1 MRPKTFRGGI
11 HPQYGKEMT
20 CHLGIETLPAPEQ
33 VVLPM
38 AQHAGAPAEPLVKAG
53 DTVDLG
59 QKIGEAKGFVSVPVH
74 ASISGKVLS
83 VGPVSL
89 PNGNVSVAVTIENDG
104 EDRVFPELKAPGDYR
119 QLTPER
125 LRELMREAGLAGM
138 GGASFPTHVKYNPPE
153 GKRIDTVVLNGAEC
167 EPFLT
172 CDHSLMVEDAEKVVT
187 GLKALMRAGGA
198 EKGIIAVEVNKA
210 DAIKA
215 LEKAIA
221 GDPQLSVAPLAT
233 KYPQGEEKMIIRAAL
248 GRIVPSGGLPIDVG
262 VVVNNV
268 ATAAAFADY
277 LATGMPLI
285 SRVVTVTGRG
295 VKQPKN
301 LLVRLGTPIQKLLE
315 ACGGFAEEPG
325 KVIVGGPMTGPAVY
339 HLDFPVVKGTSGI
352 LVQSRAEVA
361 GGESMAC
368 IRCGRCVKVCPYSL
382 LPNFL
387 AEFAEQGN
395 LDQAEAYGIMDCRE
409 CGCCTFVCPSRRPL
423 MQLIRNAKGKI
434 LARRRKSG

>member
-1 MRPKTFRGGI
+1 
-11 HPQYGKEMT
+11 
-20 CHLGIETLPAPEQ
+20 
-33 VVLPM
+33 
-38 AQHAGAPAEPLVKAG
+38 
-53 DTVDLG
+53 
-59 QKIGEAKGFVSVPVH
+59 
-74 ASISGKVLS
+74 
-83 VGPVSL
+83 
-89 PNGNVSVAVTIENDG
+89 
-104 EDRVFPELKAPGDYR
+104 
-119 QLTPER
+119 
-125 LRELMREAGLAGM
+125 
-138 GGASFPTHVKYNPPE
+138 
-153 GKRIDTVVLNGAEC
+153 
-167 EPFLT
+167 
-172 CDHSLMVEDAEKVVT
+172 
-187 GLKALMRAGGA
+187 
-198 EKGIIAVEVNKA
+198 
-210 DAIKA
+210 
-215 LEKAIA
+215 
-221 GDPQLSVAPLAT
+221 
-233 KYPQGEEKMIIRAAL
+233 
-248 GRIVPSGGLPIDVG
+248 
-262 VVVNNV
+262 
-268 ATAAAFADY
+268 

>member
-1 MRPKTFRGGI
+1 MR
-11 HPQYGKEMT
+11 Q
-20 CHLGIETLPAPEQ
+20 A
-33 VVLPM
+33 
-38 AQHAGAPAEPLVKAG
+38 
-53 DTVDLG
+53 
-59 QKIGEAKGFVSVPVH
+59 
-74 ASISGKVLS
+74 
-83 VGPVSL
+83 
-89 PNGNVSVAVTIENDG
+89 
-104 EDRVFPELKAPGDYR
+104 
-119 QLTPER
+119 
-125 LRELMREAGLAGM
+125 
-138 GGASFPTHVKYNPPE
+138 
-153 GKRIDTVVLNGAEC
+153 
-167 EPFLT
+167 
-172 CDHSLMVEDAEKVVT
+172 
-187 GLKALMRAGGA
+187 A

-233 KYPQGEEKMIIRAAL
+233 KHPQGEEKMIIRPPWDAL
-248 GRIVPSGGLPIDVG
+248 CLRAVCRLMWVWLTMGHCR
-262 VVVNNV
+262 
-268 ATAAAFADY
+268 AFADY

-368 IRCGRCVKVCPYSL
+368 IRCGRCVKVCPYSYCL
-382 LPNFL
+382 
-387 AEFAEQGN
+387 
-395 LDQAEAYGIMDCRE
+395 
-409 CGCCTFVCPSRRPL
+409 TFWRSSPSKA
-423 MQLIRNAKGKI
+423 I
-434 LARRRKSG
+434 